1 MLIVCGCC
9 LAVTDSLSA
18 LRGDAVITVVL
29 LRWCVTADV
38 TRSIGP
44 VDSRHHSDCL
54 LHFYYSY
61 HSLAAAVAARRPT
74 LLLKPGAE
82 ITPEANEPSHTHTQ
96 SEREW
101 LLLAVFVLPINTRK
115 HSFRLS
121 VCVFGEVRGREGRWG
136 RGLNQN
142 MCGWIQCCIVFNPYL
157 II

>member
-1 MLIVCGCC
+1 MLILCGCC

-82 ITPEANEPSHTHTQ
+82 ITPEANKPSHTHT
-96 SEREW
+96 ERERVVAARG
-101 LLLAVFVLPINTRK
+101 LCLAHQHTETLIQAEC
-115 HSFRLS
+115 
-121 VCVFGEVRGREGRWG
+121 VCVWRSKRKRGKVRKGPQSKHVW
-136 RGLNQN
+136 LDSVLH
-142 MCGWIQCCIVFNPYL
+142 CF
-157 II
+157 